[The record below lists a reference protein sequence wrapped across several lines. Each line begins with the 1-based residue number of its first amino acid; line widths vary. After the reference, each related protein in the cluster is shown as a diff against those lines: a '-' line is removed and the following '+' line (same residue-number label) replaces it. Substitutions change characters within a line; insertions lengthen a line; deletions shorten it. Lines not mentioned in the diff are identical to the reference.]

1 MFPEQTCNPKTEL
14 HTCNT
19 PSFCH
24 TCQSS
29 QNELDSEE
37 IHQEIQRA
45 HTLISLLH
53 APTACISLITAMSDI
68 ALHLIQS
75 FISC

>member
-19 PSFCH
+19 LSFCH

-45 HTLISLLH
+45 HTL
-53 APTACISLITAMSDI
+53 M
-68 ALHLIQS
+68 
-75 FISC
+75 